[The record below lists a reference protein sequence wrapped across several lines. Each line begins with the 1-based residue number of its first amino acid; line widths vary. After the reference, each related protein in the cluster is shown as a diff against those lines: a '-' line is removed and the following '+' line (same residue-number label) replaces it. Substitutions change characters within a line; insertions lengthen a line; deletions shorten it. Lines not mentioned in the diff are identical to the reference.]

1 MIDLHSHSNYS
12 DGLLSATELIDKAQ
26 KDGVTILAIS
36 DHDNT
41 AAFVPTYEYAKR
53 HDIELIPAVE
63 INTEYTTD
71 NGDVDIHILGYFM
84 DLNKADFSAALNHQ
98 RESRN
103 ERIISMVHRLNEHNI
118 NITADDVYEYGHG
131 TLGRPHVAFALI
143 KRGYA
148 VSVSDA
154 FGRYLRRGRPGYVR
168 SSAMSV
174 YDAIDTVRNAGGVP
188 VIAHPALIRG
198 YQKIIPKLIDYG
210 VKGLEVFHPENPAQD
225 KKILLDMVK
234 KYNLLISGGS
244 DFHGY
249 DFGPSTIMGCPELTI
264 EHFNAIRFCAN

>member
-41 AAFVPTYEYAKR
+41 AAFAPTYEYAKR

-63 INTEYTTD
+63 INTEYATD

-103 ERIISMVHRLNEHNI
+103 ERIISMVYRLNEHNI

-154 FGRYLRRGRPGYVR
+154 FDRYLRRDRPGYVK

-174 YDAIDTVRNAGGVP
+174 YDAIDTVKNAGGVP

-198 YQKIIPKLIDYG
+198 YQEIIPKLIGYG

-225 KKILLDMVK
+225 KKLLLEIVR
-234 KYNLLISGGS
+234 KYDLLVSGGS

-249 DFGPSTIMGCPELTI
+249 DFGPSSIMGCPELTI